1 MLRLAQQTQPTHG
14 RRKLAGWHQT
24 SRAALAGI
32 IQISLR
38 NRESWTSSAVG
49 FGSQSPSLT
58 ASPKRPLRRS
68 ACAAS
73 GSGPSSDLCTHERT
87 TSARMPP
94 AHKDLR
100 QHDTGRRSEHRT
112 ERKGTARKGTRGRAR
127 ACARRRAPP
136 LLLPQQ
142 GCASLRRTVALS
154 DDWARCRDFSE
165 SSKGG
170 SAEHTGCCKIV
181 PQPS

>member
-94 AHKDLR
+94 CA
-100 QHDTGRRSEHRT
+100 QRSTPARHRAQIRAPHGKERYRT
-112 ERKGTARKGTRGRAR
+112 ERYSRTCK
-127 ACARRRAPP
+127 
-136 LLLPQQ
+136 
-142 GCASLRRTVALS
+142 SLRPP
-154 DDWARCRDFSE
+154 
-165 SSKGG
+165 SSPSS
-170 SAEHTGCCKIV
+170 SAASAGLRQPAPHGCT
-181 PQPS
+181 QR

>member
-1 MLRLAQQTQPTHG
+1 LSVETRMVREDRMREAIPPLVAHVPLFPAQPHLGQSNVRPVAIRVRSMNGHSCCALQQAQPTHG

-58 ASPKRPLRRS
+58 ASPKRPLRSS

-87 TSARMPP
+87 TSARMPRIY
-94 AHKDLR
+94 ASTT
-100 QHDTGRRSEHRT
+100 QGGSRSEHRT
-112 ERKGTARKGTRGRAR
+112 ERKGTARKGTRGRAM
-127 ACARRRAPP
+127 ACAR
-136 LLLPQQ
+136 
-142 GCASLRRTVALS
+142 C
-154 DDWARCRDFSE
+154 
-165 SSKGG
+165 
-170 SAEHTGCCKIV
+170 
-181 PQPS
+181 